1 MVAVVT
7 TVLTPTLLTFV
18 VGWIVATATAV
29 VTLLSVEGGN
39 LAIVVRD
46 GVSVRVELSSL
57 PHNVTAVA
65 GLGGVNV
72 GVGVTES
79 VSWRMADL
87 RMVCCNNELTSIAGH
102 ATSET
107 LRHKTVSK
115 LPSLLC
121 RWCLL

>member
-1 MVAVVT
+1 M
-7 TVLTPTLLTFV
+7 PILLAFV
-18 VGWIVATATAV
+18 VGWMVATATAV
-29 VTLLSVEGGN
+29 AMLFSVEGGN
-39 LAIVVRD
+39 LAIVVSD

-57 PHNVTAVA
+57 PPQAAV
-65 GLGGVNV
+65 LGA
-72 GVGVTES
+72 TES
-79 VSWRMADL
+79 VSWSMADL
-87 RMVCCNNELTSIAGH
+87 RMVCCSSELTSIAGH